1 MSDEQSKFTG
11 YGSSFQTK
19 VISSLLADTK
29 YSQTIGDI
37 LEPVMFD
44 SEANQWLVDII
55 KEYYVEYKTNPTL
68 DVLKIKINDI
78 QNDILQ
84 ASVIVKLKEAWQQM
98 ESTDLE
104 FIKEESLEFCKNQIL
119 KNAIIK
125 SVDLL
130 QNKEYDS
137 IKGLIDGAL
146 KAGSERDIGHD
157 YIVGLEERLTKSVR
171 DTVETPWDS
180 ITELMDGG
188 AGAGELIVVVAPA
201 GIGKTWVLQTV
212 AAHGVKKGLTVVH
225 YTLELNQNYVGLRY
239 DTIISG
245 IPTAN
250 IKYHQDEVKAVIDA
264 LPGKMII
271 KYWPTR
277 SASVQT
283 IAAHLKQMEIQ
294 NIIPDLVVV
303 DYADILRDAS
313 GATEKRFQLGNIYED
328 LRGMAGEFNIP
339 VWTASQANRSALE
352 EEIIDASKVA
362 EDYSKVMTAD
372 FVMSI
377 SRQVSDKIANTA
389 RGHVI
394 KNRFGQDGITLPM
407 NMNTNV
413 GKIEIFEGQS
423 FGGKEQQKKMNNGDE
438 YVRKELKNRYKDLMN
453 DDGEKKLDGYE

>member
-1 MSDEQSKFTG
+1 M
-11 YGSSFQTK
+11 
-19 VISSLLADTK
+19 
-29 YSQTIGDI
+29 
-37 LEPVMFD
+37 
-44 SEANQWLVDII
+44 
-55 KEYYVEYKTNPTL
+55 
-68 DVLKIKINDI
+68 
-78 QNDILQ
+78 
-84 ASVIVKLKEAWQQM
+84 
-98 ESTDLE
+98 
-104 FIKEESLEFCKNQIL
+104 
-119 KNAIIK
+119 
-125 SVDLL
+125 
-130 QNKEYDS
+130 
-137 IKGLIDGAL
+137 
-146 KAGSERDIGHD
+146 
-157 YIVGLEERLTKSVR
+157 
-171 DTVETPWDS
+171 
-180 ITELMDGG
+180 
-188 AGAGELIVVVAPA
+188 
-201 GIGKTWVLQTV
+201 
-212 AAHGVKKGLTVVH
+212 
-225 YTLELNQNYVGLRY
+225 RY

-389 RGHVI
+389 RCHVI